1 MITYKRSFKGN
12 NLDSITIEGHALF
25 ADYGKDIVCAAVSTA
40 TIVSINAIESLN
52 EEENIKVTIEEGYV
66 KIEVI
71 KNTPTVVGL
80 LNNLIY
86 SLKDIEIQFPN
97 HLKEE

>member
-1 MITYKRSFKGN
+1 MITYKRSFKQN

-52 EEENIKVTIEEGYV
+52 EIENIKVTIEEGYV

-71 KNTPTVVGL
+71 NQTTTVVGL